1 MFRSLLWGIFGILC
15 GIGLRLQVRRHRTPS
30 RRVSTKDDVI
40 QSVEPL
46 LVNGTLKEL
55 GQDGVDLGQTRSL
68 ILACGDADRF
78 PELLGFHQDA
88 TNNVYHHVIAV
99 NGGAFLMYRFWT
111 RWALFTQIVWAIRLK
126 ELEMISLY
134 VHWPCGAA
142 MNIHNLELGEVIRRL
157 QWVRQWLEKAL
168 TVVAHGKLAMI
179 KVRPQVLA
187 LVHVDRCCHSH
198 ETNGKVMT
206 TYLVAGSPTPKKLGA
221 VLSFRKP
228 ATKIARQ

>member
-1 MFRSLLWGIFGILC
+1 MLSRSFLWRVFGILW

-30 RRVSTKDDVI
+30 RRVSTREDVI
-40 QSVEPL
+40 RSVEPL
-46 LVNGTLKEL
+46 LADGTLKEL
-55 GQDGVDLGQTRSL
+55 GQNGIDLGQTRSV
-68 ILACGDADRF
+68 IIACGDADRF
-78 PELLGFHQDA
+78 PELLGFHQNT

-111 RWALFTQIVWAIRLK
+111 RWALFAQIIWAIRLK
-126 ELEMISLY
+126 ELEMIALY

-142 MNIHNLELGEVIRRL
+142 MNIHNLELREVIRRL

-168 TVVAHGKLAMI
+168 TVMAQGKLAMI
-179 KVRPQVLA
+179 KEPPQVVA

-206 TYLVAGSPTPKKLGA
+206 TYLVEGSPTPRKLGDIIKLRKA
-221 VLSFRKP
+221 VNR
-228 ATKIARQ
+228 